1 MKKNV
6 IITGGSSGLGNFIG
20 TKLKKENNNVIN
32 ISRSLSK
39 NLSTY
44 KCDLSNYSDLTKVLK
59 DIKKKIPKID
69 TLIFCAG
76 KSSFKTNKTNDKW
89 MQSLNDNLLSV
100 VFTLTIFEKIFKLR
114 NINIIIFSSIAA
126 KKIIWDAPIE
136 YSVSKNAL
144 NFYGK
149 IIAKK
154 YASKNVKVNI
164 ISPGNI
170 LIKNNN
176 WYKRLKKDKYKT
188 LKYIR
193 KNVPSNNFCYPD
205 TLYELI
211 RIILSKKSNFL
222 GSNIVVDGGQS
233 I

>member
-1 MKKNV
+1 MKKNI

-20 TKLKKENNNVIN
+20 RKLKKEKNNVYN
-32 ISRSLSK
+32 ISRSPCK
-39 NLSTY
+39 NLLTY
-44 KCDLSNYSDLTKVLK
+44 NCDLANYSDLSKILK
-59 DIKKKIPKID
+59 NIKKNTSKID

-89 MQSLNDNLLSV
+89 TQSLNDNLLSV
-100 VFTLTIFEKIFKLR
+100 VFTLTVFEKIFKLK

-126 KKIIWDAPIE
+126 KKIILDAPIE
-136 YSVSKNAL
+136 YSVSKRAL

-154 YASKNVKVNI
+154 YASQNVKVNI

-170 LIKNNN
+170 LLKNNN
-176 WYKRLKKDKYKT
+176 WFKRLRKNKRKT
-188 LKYIR
+188 LKYIK
-193 KNVPSNNFCYPD
+193 KNVPSNNFCNPD
-205 TLYELI
+205 TLYKLI
-211 RIILSKKSNFL
+211 NIILSKNSNFL